1 MPLFETLLAL
11 LLAALA
17 LSALARR
24 LRIPYPALLAL
35 GGGLAAFIP
44 ATAQFTLPPDMILA
58 LFVAPVLMDA
68 AYDVSLRDLR
78 KNWPPIS
85 SLVLVAVALTTGVVA
100 VVARAILPDLPWAAA
115 IALGAL
121 LAPPDAVS
129 ALAVLRQLNPPHRLR
144 MVLEGESLL
153 NDATAL
159 LIYRLAVGAVA
170 AGSFAPLNALP
181 AFALVLFGSVI
192 AGWLIGRLIG
202 LLMKHIEDGPSSV
215 VLQFV
220 STFGIWLLAEHL
232 HLSGVVTIVVTAAVL
247 ARSRTSARLRIPS
260 FAIWETATF
269 VLNALAFTL
278 IGLQVR
284 PTFLALS
291 GAERERYL
299 FAALLILLVV
309 IFVRIAWVL
318 THQGL
323 VHWKR
328 CVFGRS
334 RARSSLPPT
343 TARGAV
349 VIASSG
355 MRGIVTL
362 AAAMALP
369 GDFPHRD
376 FIELTAFVVVLG
388 TLLLQGLTLRPLI
401 AMMKLPEDRTI
412 EAEVHTARKAA
423 LKAALAAIEG
433 DGSPAAHRLRTE
445 YQGALS
451 DARKGRDPRDR
462 EENVLRQRAV
472 AESRSA
478 IDELRNTDAI
488 GDDAYR
494 LVEEELDLL
503 ELASRPAEL
512 ADAP

>member
-1 MPLFETLLAL
+1 MPLFETVLAL
-11 LLAALA
+11 LLAATA

-24 LRIPYPALLAL
+24 LKVPYPTLLAV
-35 GGGLAAFIP
+35 GGGIAAFVP
-44 ATAQFTLPPDMILA
+44 ATARFTLPPDLILA

-85 SLVLVAVALTTGVVA
+85 SLVLVAVVLTTLVVA

-121 LAPPDAVS
+121 LAPPDAVA
-129 ALAVLRQLNPPHRLR
+129 ALAVLRQLNPPHRIR

-170 AGSFAPLNALP
+170 VGSFQPARALP
-181 AFALVLFGSVI
+181 EFVLVVFGSVI
-192 AGWLIGRLIG
+192 AGWLIARVLGP
-202 LLMKHIEDGPSSV
+202 LMRRVEDGPSAV

-220 STFGIWLLAEHL
+220 TTFGIWVLAEHL
-232 HLSGVVTIVVTAAVL
+232 HLSGVVTIVVTAVIL
-247 ARSRTSARLRIPS
+247 ARSRSSARLRIPS
-260 FAIWETATF
+260 FAIWETVTF
-269 VLNALAFTL
+269 VLNVLAFTL

-291 GAERERYL
+291 AIERERYVV
-299 FAALLILLVV
+299 AALLILLAVV
-309 IFVRIAWVL
+309 VVRIVWVL

-328 CVFGRS
+328 NLFGRS
-334 RARSSLPPT
+334 RARASLPPT
-343 TARGAV
+343 TARGAI
-349 VIASSG
+349 VIAWSG

-369 GDFPHRD
+369 EDFPHRD

-401 AMMKLPEDRTI
+401 AWLKLPEDRTI
-412 EAEVHTARKAA
+412 ESEVHTARKSAM
-423 LKAALAAIEG
+423 KAALAAIDG
-433 DGSPAAHRLRTE
+433 DGSPAADRLRME

-451 DARKGRDPRDR
+451 DVREGRDPRDR
-462 EENVLRQRAV
+462 AENVLRQRAV
-472 AESRSA
+472 AASRKA
-478 IDELRNTDAI
+478 IDELRDSDAI

-503 ELASRPAEL
+503 ELASRPA
-512 ADAP
+512 DAVEGP